1 VAPTYNGIL
10 RNPSCYSAE
19 LGMVHY
25 LHLRPLRR
33 FGPCGQGE
41 ALIFALWVVGCD
53 LENLLLQRGCERRG
67 ASCTCG
73 LRSDLGKYFSK

>member
-1 VAPTYNGIL
+1 MPIL
-10 RNPSCYSAE
+10 PNPSCYNAE

-25 LHLRPLRR
+25 LHLRPLRG

-41 ALIFALWVVGCD
+41 ALIFALFGSEGCD
-53 LENLLLQRGCERRG
+53 LEKLLLQRGCERRG

-73 LRSDLGKYFSK
+73 LRSDLVKYFSK